1 MAIIRKNK
9 KGLSIAELIAAIAII
24 GLASTTI
31 TSIVITS
38 YRGQLR
44 AQQYVLAKEIAKTYD
59 SMLARDVSRTN
70 LQTIDD
76 SLLVNDDP
84 NDKYVVVS
92 QTLLQKMTKINET
105 EFAPIYTYL
114 YGSNTA
120 DHFQLN
126 DMVFDNSNVQL
137 KIYVLSK
144 NFGYFKT
151 EITVT
156 YQGNRQV
163 TYNGTH
169 FTE

>member
-59 SMLARDVSRTN
+59 SMLARDVSRAN

-114 YGSNTA
+114 YGSNTT

-126 DMVFDNSNVQL
+126 DMVFDNSNVEL

-151 EITVT
+151 VITVT